1 MQKKSPNLWF
11 PRKKWP
17 TVKERSQ
24 SPHIDTSTVLQIPV
38 ATYRASCSKSFIEV
52 ISANTAAK
60 APPWNVGTGN
70 RKAPCSSR
78 TDRIFFLP
86 TIRFGSVTCTEESK
100 IKRICWELLLTS
112 PMYRGHKG
120 KTRFFCCTCLLP
132 KQRGSLSAAKSGGPW
147 GASIP
152 ESLQPWDQEVI
163 FGQIRMGC
171 QA

>member
-1 MQKKSPNLWF
+1 MEPEGNYHRLRVPHTKKKVILVNQSQKKNAHQKKHAKNSPNFKF
-11 PRKKWP
+11 PQKKKSCQRWP

-24 SPHIDTSTVLQIPV
+24 SPHINTSTVLQIPV

-100 IKRICWELLLTS
+100 IKMLGTTVKRAL
-112 PMYRGHKG
+112 
-120 KTRFFCCTCLLP
+120 CT
-132 KQRGSLSAAKSGGPW
+132 GGTP
-147 GASIP
+147 
-152 ESLQPWDQEVI
+152 
-163 FGQIRMGC
+163 RKNT
-171 QA
+171 